1 MKNTVITILILLV
14 YTLSIKANTPSQ
26 AQPEWQNQYATGY
39 NKIEPHSYIW
49 PYKSGDTEAIRG
61 QKYEESPYYMSL
73 NGTWKFNWVRNP
85 DNRPVEFYK
94 PEYYVGNWNNI
105 QVPGNWEC
113 QGYGFPIYVNE
124 TYEFDEPM
132 FKFKKN
138 PPLVPYETNE
148 VGSYR
153 RTFTIPE
160 SWDGRR
166 IILCF
171 EGVTSFYYVWLNG
184 ELLGYNQDSKT
195 PAEWDIT
202 EKVKKGENTLALEVY
217 RWSAGSYL
225 ECQDMW
231 RISGIERDVYLY
243 STPKQ
248 YIADYKVISPL
259 DKQNYKNGELT
270 LEVKISGAGQGDK
283 ATIKYELFD
292 DKGKITAAEEK
303 EITRNAEKITFKTTI
318 PDAKPWSAEHPNLYT
333 LAITL
338 TGKDGAS
345 HTTGTVVGFKTA
357 EIKDGRFC
365 INGVPVLVKGVNR
378 HEVSHMGRTVSKEL
392 MLEDI
397 RMMKQNNINT
407 VRCAHYPNHPYWYY
421 LCNTYGLYVIDE
433 ANIESH
439 GMGYGPATL
448 AKDTTWLKAH
458 MDRTRRMYERTKNNP
473 SVSIL
478 SLGNEA
484 GNGINF
490 EETYKWLKSQETNR
504 PVQYERAEQN
514 FNTDIYCRMYRSIE
528 EINAYLAQP
537 DIYRPFI
544 LCEYSHAMGNSVG
557 GLQDYWKVF
566 ESEPMAQ
573 GGCIWDWVDQSFREV
588 DKNGKWYWSYGGDYG
603 PEGVPSF
610 GSFCCNG
617 LVNADREPHPHLY
630 EVKRVYQYI
639 KTKLTDTKNLT
650 LTVKNWYDF
659 TNLNDYTMHWS
670 ITTDNGTTVASG
682 NKKISCAP
690 HDTAEVEIGKIAI
703 PKGTKEAYL
712 NISWT
717 PDTATEFIAAGQ
729 EVAYDQYVLK
739 SDFAFAGNTLPAG
752 SSLKKDGNTI
762 SNDKVS
768 LTIDPETG
776 ALTSYKYSGTEL
788 LSEPMTLSVYRPL
801 TENDKKDKNGGRLW
815 KKADLASATQ
825 KAVSVKMTNSGAAV
839 EYTIV
844 NASDKQIGSGRITY
858 TLDKRGVL
866 QINTTFTPDTTN
878 VQSLPRVGMV
888 FGMPLQSSNNIT
900 YLGRGNVENYADRP
914 AGKIGIYKT
923 SPEEMFHC
931 YVYPQATGNRID
943 MRWAVL
949 AGENGQGIKITSDK
963 PFQFSALPY
972 SDKTIDAAT
981 HINELTADGTVTVH
995 FDAAQTGV
1003 GTATCGPGVL
1013 PHYRLPMATYDF
1025 KITIIP
1031 QSGK

>member
-1 MKNTVITILILLV
+1 MKNKLPIITLLSLAV
-14 YTLSIKANTPSQ
+14 LFPAKANSS
-26 AQPEWQNQYATGY
+26 AHPEWQSQYATGL
-39 NKIEPHSYIW
+39 NKIEPHSYVW
-49 PYKSGDTEAIRG
+49 PYESGNIEAIHG
-61 QKYEESPYYMSL
+61 QKYEESPYYKSL
-73 NGTWKFNWVRNP
+73 NGMWRFNWVRNP
-85 DNRPVEFYK
+85 DNRPVDFYK
-94 PEYYVGNWNNI
+94 PDYYTGNWNYI

-113 QGYGFPIYVNE
+113 QGYGLPIYVNE
-124 TYEFDEPM
+124 TYEFDDPM
-132 FKFKKN
+132 FNFKKN

-153 RTFTIPE
+153 RTFEVPE
-160 SWDGRR
+160 TWDGRR

-195 PAEWDIT
+195 AAEWDIT
-202 EKVKKGENTLALEVY
+202 DKVKKGENTLALEVY
-217 RWSAGSYL
+217 RWSAGAYL

-231 RISGIERDVYLY
+231 RLSGIERDVYLY

-248 YIADYKVISPL
+248 HIADYKVISPL
-259 DKQNYKNGELT
+259 DKQNYKDGELT
-270 LEVKISGAGQGDK
+270 LEVKTAGVEQGKK
-283 ATIKYELFD
+283 AILKYELFD
-292 DKGKITAAEEK
+292 DEGNQTAAGEK
-303 EITRNAEKITFKTTI
+303 EVTHDNNTITFKTTI

-333 LAITL
+333 IIVTL
-338 TGKDGAS
+338 SGEDGTS
-345 HTTGTVVGFKTA
+345 HTTGTVVGFKTS

-378 HEVSHMGRTVSKEL
+378 HEVSQKGRTVSKEL
-392 MLEDI
+392 MLKDI

-407 VRCAHYPNHPYWYY
+407 VRCAHYPNHPYWYH
-421 LCNTYGLYVIDE
+421 LCNIYGLYVIDE

-439 GMGYGPATL
+439 GMGYGAATL

-557 GLQDYWKVF
+557 GLQDYWAVF

-573 GGCIWDWVDQSFREV
+573 GGCIWDWVDQSFREI

-617 LVNADREPHPHLY
+617 LVDAVRDPHPHLY

-639 KTKLTDTKNLT
+639 KTKRTDAGTTT
-650 LTVKNWYDF
+650 LTIKNWYDF
-659 TNLNDYTMHWS
+659 TDLSNYTMHWS
-670 ITTDNGTTVASG
+670 VISDNGEIIASG
-682 NKKISCAP
+682 DKKVTCAP
-690 HDTAEVEIGKIAI
+690 HDSVEVALGKITI

-712 NISWT
+712 NLSWT
-717 PDTATEFIAAGQ
+717 PDTATEFIKTDD
-729 EVAYDQYVLK
+729 EVAYDQFILK
-739 SDFAFAGNTLPAG
+739 SDFTFADNNLPVG
-752 SSLKKDGNTI
+752 SPLKKDGYTI
-762 SNDKVS
+762 SNSKTEATFS
-768 LTIDPETG
+768 PETG
-776 ALTSYKYSGTEL
+776 ALISYKYNGTEYM
-788 LSEPMTLSVYRPL
+788 SEPMTISLYRPL
-801 TENDKKDKNGGRLW
+801 TENDKKDKNGGVIW
-815 KKADLASATQ
+815 KKNGLADIKQ
-825 KAVSVKMTNSGAAV
+825 KAETVKITNSGAVV
-839 EYTIV
+839 EYTV
-844 NASDKQIGSGRITY
+844 ENAEGKRIGAGRFIY
-858 TLDKRGVL
+858 TIDRRGVL
-866 QINTTFTPDTTN
+866 NVKTTFTPDTAN
-878 VQSLPRVGMV
+878 VKSLPRVGLT
-888 FGMPLQSSNNIT
+888 FGMPSNLSNKIT
-900 YLGRGNVENYADRP
+900 YLGRGNQENYIDRP
-914 AGKIGIYKT
+914 AGKIGIYET
-923 SPEEMFHC
+923 SPAEMFHC
-931 YVYPQATGNRID
+931 YVYPQATGNRTD
-943 MRWAVL
+943 MRWATL
-949 AGENGQGIKITSDK
+949 ADENGYGLKITSGK

-972 SDKTIDAAT
+972 SDAEIDAAA
-981 HINELTADGTVTVH
+981 HINELVSGKTVTVH
-995 FDAAQTGV
+995 VDAAQTGV

-1013 PHYRLPMATYDF
+1013 PHYRLPLETYNF
-1025 KITIIP
+1025 NFILIP